1 MNKKILIVGYGSIGK
16 KHHALIKDMFP
27 EVTIKFFRHNI
38 SNKKNSLDSDLYT
51 MDEVKAFNPA
61 ISFICNPAS
70 NHIEQAIKLGSIGSH
85 FFKRKTNVCK
95 IFCNFSRFCRYPN
108 SCETKFFIS

>member
-1 MNKKILIVGYGSIGK
+1 MLNYLLNTQSIKKFAIMMELQNIKKILIVGYGSIGK
-16 KHHALIKDMFP
+16 KHHLLIKDMFP

-38 SNKKNSLDSDLYT
+38 SNKNNALDTDLYT
-51 MDEVKAFNPA
+51 MDEVEDFKPE

-85 FFKRKTNVCK
+85 FF
-95 IFCNFSRFCRYPN
+95 
-108 SCETKFFIS
+108 